1 MFKSFILFVVMQRH
15 LRSHLILNSYIEFS
29 CHEQFKINLKLS
41 NVNEQFECSLEYHI
55 IHAFM
60 YWSTLVSF
68 SLSFCKALQFEIE
81 TSMILQF
88 DNLLSQCKID
98 GSKINCI

>member
-1 MFKSFILFVVMQRH
+1 MLMNSLNVVLKS
-15 LRSHLILNSYIEFS
+15 
-29 CHEQFKINLKLS
+29 KLP
-41 NVNEQFECSLEYHI
+41 NIILEYHN

-88 DNLLSQCKID
+88 DNLTIYYHSAKLTVLELNVFEK
-98 GSKINCI
+98 

>member
-1 MFKSFILFVVMQRH
+1 MLMNSLNVVKKS
-15 LRSHLILNSYIEFS
+15 
-29 CHEQFKINLKLS
+29 KLP
-41 NVNEQFECSLEYHI
+41 NIILEYHN

-88 DNLLSQCKID
+88 DNLLSQCKIN
-98 GSKINCI
+98 GSKINCICPK

>member
-1 MFKSFILFVVMQRH
+1 MLMNSLNVVMKST
-15 LRSHLILNSYIEFS
+15 LPNII
-29 CHEQFKINLKLS
+29 
-41 NVNEQFECSLEYHI
+41 LEYHN

-98 GSKINCI
+98 SSRIKRI